1 MTSDRT
7 FTETLSPSL
16 REALA
21 AWTLSP
27 GASREAIAAV
37 EGTLRVTLPP
47 DLVAFYLQSNG
58 ATGELGKTYLAIEPV
73 EGIAARCA
81 DYDFGELAPELLLFG
96 TNGGSE
102 GFAVDRRTG
111 RIVVVPLHLPTDEGA
126 VVQGSFVAFLERVEK
141 DTLFEG

>member
-1 MTSDRT
+1 MTGDRT

-16 REALA
+16 REAVATWKLR
-21 AWTLSP
+21 P

-37 EGTLRVTLPP
+37 ERALRVTFPP

-58 ATGELGKTYLAIEPV
+58 AAGELGKTYLAIDAV

-81 DYDFGELAPELLLFG
+81 DYDFGELAPDLLVFG
-96 TNGGSE
+96 TNGGTE

-111 RIVVVPLHLPTDEGA
+111 RIVVVPLHLPTDEAA
-126 VVQGSFVAFLERVEK
+126 VDQGSFVAFLERVEK
-141 DTLFEG
+141 NTLFED

>member
-1 MTSDRT
+1 MTGDRT

-21 AWTLSP
+21 TWTRNP

-37 EGTLRVTLPP
+37 ENGLRVTFPP

-58 ATGELGKTYLAIEPV
+58 ATGELGKTHLAIEPV

-81 DYDFGELAPELLLFG
+81 DYDFGELAPDLLLFG

-111 RIVVVPLHLPTDEGA
+111 HIVVVPLHLPTDEGA
-126 VVQGSFVAFLERVEK
+126 VVQGGFATFLERVEK